1 MQKPGDWSFG
11 RNVVNGHYDFPWR
24 VAPPIHALSLLLLSA
39 ACTSGALTYTHIYLL
54 SHCSYLVLTAI
65 TFTGQLIF
73 GSDLMRSTAY
83 DAHIYQETEHLHPQ
97 LPWEL
102 NIGDG
107 HFATCARF
115 FTPAQKTG
123 GRALTSREI
132 MWNEWLQ
139 LVRSRVEHINTVIK
153 NHRMFKGE
161 PYRGWVRNLKI
172 FVRISLHGA
181 AAELRHRAQ
190 RDGDRYPGFGPWAH

>member
-1 MQKPGDWSFG
+1 MASGPAYPRSLVTTLERRLHFGRPYLHPHLSSLPLQLPCPHRHHVYGPAHLRLGPHALNGLRRAHLPGD
-11 RNVVNGHYDFPWR
+11 R
-24 VAPPIHALSLLLLSA
+24 APAPA
-39 ACTSGALTYTHIYLL
+39 AP
-54 SHCSYLVLTAI
+54 V
-65 TFTGQLIF
+65 
-73 GSDLMRSTAY
+73 
-83 DAHIYQETEHLHPQ
+83 
-97 LPWEL
+97 
-102 NIGDG
+102 G

-139 LVRSRVEHINTVIK
+139 LERSRVEHINTVIK